1 MSSAQHFQAGV
12 AAGYASQIVC
22 HPLDVIRTAYQA
34 EVTSSASMSVVEK
47 VRSLSKRGLGTFY
60 KGLLPPLIGQGV
72 YKGIIFSVN
81 SIAKEKLSGG
91 FLGINAKLFA
101 SGTIAG
107 TVNSFVV
114 APVELIRTRL
124 IIHEGR
130 HKLQLSSI
138 MMQLV
143 ENGGVLGL
151 WRGIIPT
158 ILRDGPGLGFYFLA
172 YDQARNQLQKQQA
185 PLGLGSPLSF
195 PRKVF
200 AASLAGAA
208 FWIYALPVDTVKTLI
223 EASSARGRVREGAC
237 RGDILQGMWSK
248 GAMLRLLN
256 AYPLAIVRGIPASV
270 VTLLTHDAMLGIL
283 L

>member
-34 EVTSSASMSVVEK
+34 EVTSSASISVVET

-81 SIAKEKLSGG
+81 SVSKEKLSGG
-91 FLGINAKLFA
+91 FLGIHAKIFA

-124 IIHEGR
+124 IIYEGR
-130 HKLQLSSI
+130 HKLQLSNI
-138 MMQLV
+138 MMEVV

-172 YDQARNQLQKQQA
+172 YDEARNQLQKRA
-185 PLGLGSPLSF
+185 PLGLPLSF

-223 EASSARGRVREGAC
+223 EASSAKGRLREGAG
-237 RGDILQGMWSK
+237 RDILQGMWSK
-248 GAMLRLLN
+248 GAMRRLLN

-270 VTLLTHDAMLGIL
+270 VTLLTYDAMLGIL